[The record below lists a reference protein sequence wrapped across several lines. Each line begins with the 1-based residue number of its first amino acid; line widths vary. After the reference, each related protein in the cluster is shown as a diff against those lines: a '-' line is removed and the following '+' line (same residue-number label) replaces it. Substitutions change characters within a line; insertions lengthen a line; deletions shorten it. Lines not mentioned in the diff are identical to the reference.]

1 MSAADTGAGRSED
14 EERLIRGYA
23 GRLLLVSS
31 IGWAFVQGGRLVLS
45 PMLPTVQADLGLSN
59 FQAGLPF
66 TIMWGVYAL
75 LQYPSGRLSDKLS
88 RKPLLV
94 GGVLISAVGFG
105 LLGAAGSYSAFLG
118 GAVIVG
124 IGSGLYPTAAR
135 ALISDL
141 FVVKRGQAFGLH
153 TASGDFGGVLAAG
166 VAAVVV
172 AISWRLAYPPVVVVL
187 VLAALALHVWSDES
201 YEIGRIDVGI
211 GETARRLLGDRETRW
226 LLFAYVLFAITWQ
239 SSVAFLP
246 SFLRSAKGLPPVL
259 ATASFAALFVVGML
273 VKPASGLLGDA
284 AGRVRVAA
292 AALVVGALALGVVLV
307 AEWTPAVIVAVVV
320 FALGLMAYPPVMQ
333 AALMDVFP
341 DSSMG
346 GDLGGMRTVYIGFGA
361 TGPTLVGLIADV
373 AGFGPAFTLLVGCL
387 LVSGTV
393 VAVVGR

>member
-1 MSAADTGAGRSED
+1 MSAADTGAGRREH

-31 IGWAFVQGGRLVLS
+31 IGWAFIQGGRLVLS

-75 LQYPSGRLSDKLS
+75 LQYPSGRLSDRLS

-94 GGVLISAVGFG
+94 GGVLIAAVGFG
-105 LLGAAGSYSAFLG
+105 LLGAAGSYPAFLG

-124 IGSGLYPTAAR
+124 IGAGLYPTAAR
-135 ALISDL
+135 ALVSDL
-141 FVVKRGQAFGLH
+141 FVVKRGRAFGLH

-172 AISWRLAYPPVVVVL
+172 AISWRLAYPPVVL
-187 VLAALALHVWSDES
+187 VLLVAAVALHVWSDES
-201 YEIGRIDVGI
+201 YEVGRIDLGFR
-211 GETARRLLGDRETRW
+211 ETAGRLLGDRQTRW
-226 LLFAYVLFAITWQ
+226 LLFAYVLFAVTWQ

-246 SFLRSAKGLPPVL
+246 SFLRSSKGLPPEL

-292 AALVVGALALGVVLV
+292 AALVVGALALAAVLL
-307 AEWTPAVIVAVVV
+307 APWTPVVIVAVVV

-333 AALMDVFP
+333 AALMDAFP
-341 DSSMG
+341 DASMG
-346 GDLGGMRTVYIGFGA
+346 GDLGGMRTVYIGLGA
-361 TGPTLVGLIADV
+361 TGPTLVGFIADV
-373 AGFGPAFTLLVGCL
+373 AGFGPAFVLLVGCL
-387 LVSGTV
+387 LVGGTV